1 MPHLPDETISE
12 ILSPALSVPDDAFS
26 DNSLDPF
33 ATYSESSSA
42 YLLVCKSWL
51 RVATPLLYNVVVLRS
66 KAQAKALA
74 HAVSKNNVLGLF
86 MKKLRVEGGYGQPM
100 YTILKCAPNVSD
112 LYLSFDIFAPDSTD
126 GLCRGLHLINP
137 IRLILRDKHFLK
149 NKMVLNLVHS
159 VTETIPKWDR
169 LSVLHWPY
177 DFTTPRFNMIAW
189 ALVQANRLHTIFIE
203 SIHTAKVV
211 YEALKECPLRQIHIQ
226 ESVSDRELAIYKFQD
241 QRLTALVQYTKKS
254 EKVPCGRV
262 APDDQISQKVSVIP
276 SLNPHFTPMRATS
289 KAVQDAI
296 WSRVL
301 YFAMTVPER
310 VQDPTFKVTHRGLH
324 LLLVSK
330 TFHRLGLPH
339 YYAHIKLDSSLAA
352 SNLAFVLSRRPSLA
366 PNIKV
371 ISASGGDY
379 SSDSEYDSDTD
390 PLATVNGS
398 NHADRG
404 SDGKPCADPILA
416 VLSQTNRLRELTSQ
430 FAEENARDCIVVNL
444 GEIEISWPAFVA
456 MAKCSGSVLRECSS
470 LVGAKR
476 DASPTVFND
485 LVELRKLY
493 WRCDTTFSCNQ
504 TDTLVDA
511 LPNLEDLHVLG
522 RECKSFLTV
531 LSMMRLTSLRR
542 VSFFRDFDGGNF
554 LQVHG
559 SRLSELEITINTV
572 RTLRTGVLEYC
583 PNLISLT
590 LCDQRNFTINGQP
603 PDTNTIFPREPAAL
617 LTEVRFLLRHYLG
630 GKDVL
635 SKWEQFFMT
644 FSQQSHLVPNLRSIQ
659 STHFVWPT
667 SEHEISKSGW
677 VRVAE
682 SLLAQNICMM
692 DETGKKWRARLG
704 RRTR

>member
-12 ILSPALSVPDDAFS
+12 ILSPALNVPDDAFS
-26 DNSLDPF
+26 INLPGSPSPF

-42 YLLVCKSWL
+42 YLVCKSWL
-51 RVATPLLYNVVVLRS
+51 RVATPLLYDVVVLRS

-74 HAVSKNNVLGLF
+74 HAVSKNYHLGLF
-86 MKKLRVEGGYGQPM
+86 IKKLRVEGGYGQPM

-137 IRLILRDKHFLK
+137 IRLILRDTHFLK

-159 VTETIPKWDR
+159 VVDTIPKWDR
-169 LSVLHWPY
+169 LSVFHCPH
-177 DFTTPRFNMIAW
+177 FSTRRMHIARP
-189 ALVQANRLHTIFIE
+189 LVQAKRLHTIFIE
-203 SIHTAKVV
+203 SIHTAEEVF
-211 YEALKECPLRQIHIQ
+211 EALKECPLQQIHIK
-226 ESVSDRELAIYKFQD
+226 ESVSDRQLAIYNFMD
-241 QRLTALVQYTKKS
+241 QRLTALVQYTKES
-254 EKVPCGRV
+254 EKVTCGHI
-262 APDDQISQKVSVIP
+262 APDEQISQQVYVTP
-276 SLNPHFTPMRATS
+276 SLNPHFTPMSATS
-289 KAVQDAI
+289 KAVQDVI
-296 WSRVL
+296 WSRVS

-330 TFHRLGLPH
+330 MFHRLGLPH
-339 YYAHIKLDSSLAA
+339 YYVRVKLYSSLDA
-352 SNLAFVLSRRPSLA
+352 SNLAFVLSHRPFLA
-366 PNIKV
+366 ANIRI
-371 ISASGGDY
+371 ISASRGSRADF
-379 SSDSEYDSDTD
+379 SWD
-390 PLATVNGS
+390 S
-398 NHADRG
+398 NHADLG
-404 SDGKPCADPILA
+404 NKPCADPILA
-416 VLSQTNRLRELTSQ
+416 VLSQTNRLREMTSLL
-430 FAEENARDCIVVNL
+430 AENEARDWIRPYF

-470 LVGAKR
+470 MVGAQT

-485 LVELRKLY
+485 LVELRKLH
-493 WRCDTTFSCNQ
+493 WRCDTTFACNQ
-504 TDTLVDA
+504 VNALVDA
-511 LPNLEDLHVLG
+511 LPNLEDLYVLG

-542 VSFFRDFDGGNF
+542 VFFRDFDGENF

-572 RTLRTGVLEYC
+572 RALRTGVLEYC

-590 LCDQRNFTINGQP
+590 LCGQRSFAIDEQP
-603 PDTNTIFPREPAAL
+603 PDKNTIFPRQPAAL
-617 LTEVRFLLRHYLG
+617 LTKVRFLLRDYLG

-635 SKWEQFFMT
+635 PKWEQLFMT
-644 FSQQSHLVPNLRSIQ
+644 FSQQSHLLPNLRSIQ

-667 SEHEISKSGW
+667 SEHDISKSGW

-682 SLLAQNICMM
+682 SLLAQNVCMM